1 MKAYFVCLLVL
12 LGLSLKSHSQSDL
25 RVFSEPDGFKK
36 NSIRLMAEKTKPG
49 SITCIVTFNQLMG
62 YSCSEG
68 GDNFTVTISNSNSQQ
83 IATLTPIENAPSYS
97 LSYSYRSYKGKNI
110 SKLDSLY
117 PYLLPRTPGKSI
129 RTSGTFFLGDLMGK
143 SNSEFYAMG
152 FQYSLGDTICA
163 TRGGIMYEAFD
174 KAEPRNKG
182 EVYNSKTRNNIY
194 VEHNDGTISRYSI
207 LSSIKL
213 LVQVGDKVIP
223 GQPLAVFDK
232 QEHDYTMLFDVFYL
246 NLKARS
252 ATGTNYFTARPRFVF
267 DSNKIDLAFPFTVYP
282 DVIHPI
288 EIVTK
293 ELSNK
298 EIKKLGLK
306 H

>member
-1 MKAYFVCLLVL
+1 
-12 LGLSLKSHSQSDL
+12 
-25 RVFSEPDGFKK
+25 
-36 NSIRLMAEKTKPG
+36 
-49 SITCIVTFNQLMG
+49 
-62 YSCSEG
+62 
-68 GDNFTVTISNSNSQQ
+68 
-83 IATLTPIENAPSYS
+83 
-97 LSYSYRSYKGKNI
+97 
-110 SKLDSLY
+110 
-117 PYLLPRTPGKSI
+117 
-129 RTSGTFFLGDLMGK
+129 
-143 SNSEFYAMG
+143 
-152 FQYSLGDTICA
+152 
-163 TRGGIMYEAFD
+163 MYEAFD
-174 KAEPRNKG
+174 KAEARNKD
-182 EVYNSKTRNNIY
+182 EVYNSKTRNYIY

-246 NLKARS
+246 NLKATS
-252 ATGTNYFTARPRFVF
+252 TTGTNYFTARPRFVF
-267 DSNKIDLAFPFTVYP
+267 ESSKIDLASPFTVYP